1 MTLDLILSHGL
12 YPAVVLTLI
21 VCGMG
26 LPLSEELVFLAAG
39 MYGRVHGAN
48 VWVLC
53 ASGIVGILLGDT
65 IPYWAGRKYGVSVLK
80 RRPFRWVLT
89 EKGIDR
95 TRGFFGRHG
104 AKAVFCGRFVAG
116 LRMPTFFMAGSM
128 GVGYIRFLFWDM
140 IGAAISCP
148 TSIWLAYTFGQ
159 DAKEILEKY
168 KPLMFA
174 VIGLIV
180 LYTVYHVW
188 SHREKP
194 EQAPK
199 KELEPSNA
207 E

>member
-1 MTLDLILSHGL
+1 MVL

-21 VCGMG
+21 ICGMG
-26 LPLSEELVFLAAG
+26 LPLSEEIVFLAAG

-48 VWVLC
+48 VWALC
-53 ASGIVGILLGDT
+53 ISGIGRHSPGRYDSLLG
-65 IPYWAGRKYGVSVLK
+65 WAQV
-80 RRPFRWVLT
+80 RRERIKTAAVPLGAFR
-89 EKGIDR
+89 ESIER
-95 TRGFFGRHG
+95 TRGFLGKHG

-140 IGAAISCP
+140 IGAMISCP

-180 LYTVYHVW
+180 LVHGLSCVE
-188 SHREKP
+188 SSGE
-194 EQAPK
+194 AGGGGA
-199 KELEPSNA
+199 A
-207 E
+207 EEGAGAQ